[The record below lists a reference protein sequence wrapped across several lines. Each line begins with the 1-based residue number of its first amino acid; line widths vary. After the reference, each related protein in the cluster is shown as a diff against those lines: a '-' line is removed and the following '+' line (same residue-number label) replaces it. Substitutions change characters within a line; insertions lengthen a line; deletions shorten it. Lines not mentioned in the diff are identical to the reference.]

1 MKICFATNNQHK
13 LEELQNAIGDTI
25 ELVSLKQLN
34 FDEEIPETGNTLKAN
49 SLQKAQYI
57 WDRFQIPTIADD
69 TGLEVDALGG
79 RPGVYSA
86 RYAGENCSFDDN
98 MDKLLLELK
107 DKENRNGAFKTV
119 ITFLN
124 TQEMYQFEGVC
135 EGEIIKQKSGNEGFG
150 YDPIFKPKGFNVTF
164 AEMSITD
171 KNEISHR
178 GKAVKKLVEY
188 LKGK

>member
-135 EGEIIKQKSGNEGFG
+135 AGEIIKQKSGNEGFG